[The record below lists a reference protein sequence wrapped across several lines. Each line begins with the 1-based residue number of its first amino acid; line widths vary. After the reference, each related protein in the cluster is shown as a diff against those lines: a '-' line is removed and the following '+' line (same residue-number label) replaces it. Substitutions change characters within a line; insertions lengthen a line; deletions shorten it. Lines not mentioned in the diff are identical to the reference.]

1 MKIKKLLALVLTL
14 CIVIGAVPSAVFAL
28 DDSSLGEPAAALK
41 SPVSLSDELGLVIS
55 PQVEDPS
62 FMKAANT
69 VTDEQRYKI
78 AETAQ
83 TLSVADL
90 GLDAYPLSGDRGDA
104 AFSDLDEAAASLR
117 AAMVQRTTE
126 RISVP
131 VYMDTYDSDQANNI
145 LAYIFN
151 MAFVHTG
158 VGNEGDYLLWHW
170 ATYQIGLGYSSGVLY
185 CYYTFTYYTDAQ
197 QEAYMNE
204 QVPAVMESLALEGK
218 TDYGKFS
225 AIYEYITHNITYDYA
240 NLNDDSYTL
249 KYSAY
254 AALANGTAVCQ
265 GYANLLYRMLLSCG
279 IDCRLIAG
287 IGGSGDNSGPHA
299 WNIVRLGNL
308 YYNVDSTWDAGGV
321 DYYINGE
328 YDHTEYPYDYML
340 KCNANFPGHLRNEEY
355 ETEEFNTVYPMAD
368 RDFDPLVDD
377 KDYTAAVAASDGR
390 VTFFETLGEAV
401 DSAATGDVAVL
412 RHDAAG
418 EGFSVGAGKSSVIY
432 LAESTYTVNSGDISV
447 PSSSTLL
454 IVEGTV
460 SFAAGS
466 PGNAL
471 VSSGTLEMEDA
482 VISGT
487 VIYSGGTVTIDGS
500 SVTEISIASGYT
512 GAVSVSKSRDSV
524 VTSIP
529 DGYEWHDNGERDVLR
544 KVYTGTMSVSD
555 HTKGKASYSV
565 DGDTVTVTCA
575 TPCRV
580 GYYDDSTNRYVAI
593 TAVKEAETQNTYSF
607 TPDVDGVTEVIID
620 LKGDVNQDGVIGG
633 PDALLIRR
641 IALRKH
647 APTALEQFASDVN
660 GDNLVNG
667 PDALLTQRVAL
678 RKSSFTW

>member
-340 KCNANFPGHLRNEEY
+340 KCNANFPSHLRNEEY

>member
-218 TDYGKFS
+218 TDYGKFF

-471 VSSGTLEMEDA
+471 VSSGTLEIEDA

-512 GAVSVSKSRDSV
+512 GAVSVSKSGDSA

-529 DGYEWHDNGERDVLR
+529 DGYEWTDSGERDVL
-544 KVYTGTMSVSD
+544 KKIYTGTLLVGDYTQGSA
-555 HTKGKASYSV
+555 TYSV
-565 DGDTVTVTCA
+565 DGNTVTVSCLF
-575 TPCRV
+575 PCKV
-580 GYYDDSTNRYVAI
+580 GYEGSDGKYIALP
-593 TAVKEAETQNTYSF
+593 TQPVSGQANTYTF
-607 TPDVDGVTEVIID
+607 AVTDGSITEVVLVVNGDSNLSGD
-620 LKGDVNQDGVIGG
+620 LSAN
-633 PDALLIRR
+633 DAVR
-641 IALRKH
+641 IALNLKNSVH
-647 APTALEQFASDVN
+647 FDACQEFAADSNLSGDLSVN
-660 GDNLVNG
+660 
-667 PDALLTQRVAL
+667 DAVKITLYLKGNAGSL
-678 RKSSFTW
+678 PW